1 MTRRHPPRL
10 ALAVLERLV
19 PDSAPL
25 AGDLIEEFEGGR
37 SRGWLWWQVV
47 AAIAVA
53 RLGRPDV
60 EIRPLRLVDRQPAD
74 ALERS
79 RRMSLRF
86 RPVNLTASPVH
97 GIGGLGMVVLCVLVS
112 RVVPAAWWLLLAS
125 VFSGVLLG
133 IAMIAMRRCRAV

>member
-1 MTRRHPPRL
+1 MTTRQPPRL
-10 ALAVLERLV
+10 ALALLERLV
-19 PDSAPL
+19 PDSSPL
-25 AGDLIEEFEGGR
+25 AGDLVEEFEAGQ
-37 SRGWLWWQVV
+37 SRAWVWWQVV

-79 RRMSLRF
+79 RRMCLRF
-86 RPVNLTASPVH
+86 RPVNLSASPVH
-97 GIGGLGMVVLCVLVS
+97 GIGGLGMVVLCLLVS
-112 RVVPAAWWLLLAS
+112 RVMPAAWWLLLAS

-133 IAMIAMRRCRAV
+133 VAMIAMRRCKAA